1 MMKINNDVFLT
12 GSAIISKTIQ
22 PTELEITSLEQALAL
37 SAEKK
42 FFFFS
47 IILKFKNKSHILCC

>member
-22 PTELEITSLEQALAL
+22 PTELKIISGEQALAL
-37 SAEKK
+37 SAEK
-42 FFFFS
+42 
-47 IILKFKNKSHILCC
+47 NT